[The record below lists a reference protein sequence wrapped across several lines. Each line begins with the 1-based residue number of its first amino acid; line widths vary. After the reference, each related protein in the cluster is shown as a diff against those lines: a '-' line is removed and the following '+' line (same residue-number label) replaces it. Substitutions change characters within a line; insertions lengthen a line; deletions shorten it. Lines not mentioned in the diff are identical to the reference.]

1 MRYLV
6 NKKNR
11 RYFRCRF
18 FTIHMGGSFYNSFAH
33 FSNRVEIF
41 GNLKKWEFSVFVED
55 VDFFVNRC
63 KCGVERGKLC

>member
-1 MRYLV
+1 
-6 NKKNR
+6 
-11 RYFRCRF
+11 
-18 FTIHMGGSFYNSFAH
+18 MGGSFYNSFAH

-55 VDFFVNRC
+55 VDFFVNRR